1 MPRQTFGAAQGN
13 VAEHGVNERKVALSL
28 RERKASRGAR
38 GLQSELATV
47 SPHSLTLGAQ
57 TKRHFPMANQWRSA
71 EHALSYL
78 QKADSIPHRTEGE
91 ATLLEEVPKE
101 SKRILDLG
109 CGGGRLLDL
118 LLLHCPGATGVALDF
133 SPAMLQRLHEKY
145 DTENRVM
152 IVEHNLERN
161 LPDLGMF
168 DVVASSFAIHH
179 LPHERKRELYQ
190 EVWQVLNPFGVFANL
205 EHVSSPS

>member
-1 MPRQTFGAAQGN
+1 
-13 VAEHGVNERKVALSL
+13 
-28 RERKASRGAR
+28 
-38 GLQSELATV
+38 
-47 SPHSLTLGAQ
+47 
-57 TKRHFPMANQWRSA
+57 MANQWRSA

-205 EHVSSPS
+205 EHVSSPSEAIHRRFLKAFDIKPEEEDPSNILLDVETQLHWLREIGFEDVDCYWKWRELALLFGKKKRVA